1 MAAMGGTGLSGGM
14 ISNRKRRVTWLLDG
28 ALREARRLA
37 GDEQL
42 CRVAL
47 ALYDPAT
54 EIVSSFVH
62 SGEPNHVLDRYEC
75 LLRETPGLAA
85 IARDGRPRVIEDI
98 SVLSA
103 GHDDHTAALRGAG
116 FRSSLT
122 MAMMPGGV
130 LTGFMFFNARTT
142 GLFTAEVVERLEA
155 FLADLPRFLLRELE
169 REF

>member
-1 MAAMGGTGLSGGM
+1 M
-14 ISNRKRRVTWLLDG
+14 ISNRKRRVAWLLEN

-47 ALYDPAT
+47 ALYDAAT
-54 EIVSSFVH
+54 GTVSSFIH
-62 SGEPNHVLDRYEC
+62 SGEANHVLDRYEW
-75 LLRETPGLAA
+75 LLRETPVLAA
-85 IARDGRPRVIEDI
+85 IARDGRPQVIND
-98 SVLSA
+98 LSRA
-103 GHDDHTAALRGAG
+103 ADADDDHHAALLGAG

-130 LTGFMFFNARTT
+130 LTGFMFFDAKAT
-142 GLFTAEVVERLEA
+142 GIFTPEVVARLES